1 MQQQSVKV
9 APLDYAKWLISI
21 VLIAA
26 CVVGNVYY
34 GSHAAALRAAAI
46 IIIVIVALLIVK
58 TTTHGDVAWKFFKE
72 ARLEVRKVVWP
83 TRQETVQMTVIVA
96 IVVGLM
102 GLILWLVDTLF
113 AYGISHI
120 VT

>member
-1 MQQQSVKV
+1 MQQESVKV
-9 APLDYAKWLISI
+9 SPVDYAKWLISI

-26 CVVGNVYY
+26 CVVGNIYL
-34 GSHAAALRAAAI
+34 GSYSAAIRSAAI
-46 IIIVIVALLIVK
+46 IIVVIVALFIAK
-58 TTTHGDVAWKFFKE
+58 TTTHGGVAWKFFKE
-72 ARLEVRKVVWP
+72 ARLEMRKVVWP

-113 AYGISHI
+113 AMGVSHI